1 MKYKAVLFDLDDTLL
16 KTATIKWAHH
26 KAVAKQF
33 YNIDLTDEVLGQHW
47 GMPFEPM
54 MAIFYQNSDTPE
66 NMLKA
71 NLSLDAQFRKELQ
84 EDALDTVHG
93 LLKAGVEVGVVTSIL
108 GHLAKKDLLRLGFPA
123 DEFFILQGADDAPFH
138 KPDPRVFDRALK
150 LLEAK
155 SIAPHETLYA
165 GDALM
170 DLYAA
175 RGAGMHF
182 MGITTGFVTQEQFVA
197 EGAQAVPSL
206 TELAMFIWPETI
218 RG

>member
-16 KTATIKWAHH
+16 KTSAIKWAHH

-33 YNIDLTDEVLGQHW
+33 YNIDLTDEILARHW

-71 NLSLDAQFRKELQ
+71 NLSLDAQFPKELQ
-84 EDALDTVHG
+84 EDALDLVQT
-93 LLKAGVEVGVVTSIL
+93 LLARCVEVGVVTSIL

-123 DEFFILQGADDAPFH
+123 EEFFILQGADDAPFH
-138 KPDPRVFDRALK
+138 KPDPRVFDRALE
-150 LLEAK
+150 LLDEKEIRPGEA
-155 SIAPHETLYA
+155 LYA

-170 DLYAA
+170 DFYAA
-175 RGAGMHF
+175 RGAGLGF
-182 MGITTGFVTQEQFVA
+182 LGVATGFVTQRQFEA
-197 EGAQAVPSL
+197 EGAQAVRSL
-206 TELAMFIWPETI
+206 GELLNAV
-218 RG
+218 GV

>member
-16 KTATIKWAHH
+16 KTSAIKWAHH
-26 KAVAKQF
+26 RAVAKQF
-33 YNIDLTDEVLGQHW
+33 YNIDLTDEILARHW

-54 MAIFYQNSDTPE
+54 MAIFYQNADTPE

-71 NLSLDAQFRKELQ
+71 NLSLDAQFPKELQ
-84 EDALDTVHG
+84 EDALDLVQT
-93 LLKAGVEVGVVTSIL
+93 LLTKRVEIGVVTSIL

-123 DEFFILQGADDAPFH
+123 EEFFILQGADDAPFH

-150 LLEAK
+150 LLEEKRIRPSDA
-155 SIAPHETLYA
+155 LYA

-175 RGAGMHF
+175 RGAGLGF
-182 MGITTGFVTQEQFVA
+182 LGVTTGFVTQQQFEA
-197 EGAQAVPSL
+197 EGAQAIRSL
-206 TELAMFIWPETI
+206 GELLNVI
-218 RG
+218 GV